1 MQPGKHV
8 GLLGGKSLYADAAT
22 SLPSLRA
29 SDFTSITFGKLS
41 ISRDGALSLD
51 DAPLFAGGRYVGEP
65 VWPELV
71 ASLRASAT
79 SLRRLEVL
87 VGPVD
92 GANVSELARNFRALK
107 STLPDVVAVALD
119 DDSVRDVDA
128 TVPFALLLG
137 SLGFKLSLVPSTR
150 SPELW
155 GELYE
160 RLSTTPELIERL
172 LLDLEPSGVEND
184 VANWSKW
191 FSALPI
197 EPGWSGRHGDDC
209 SLGNAPE
216 VITSK
221 AFFMRDEV
229 AGAWVRLLDDV
240 PSCSTQ
246 YAPTS
251 YARAIEDAWTF
262 QP

>member
-8 GLLGGKSLYADAAT
+8 GLLGGKSLYTDGAT
-22 SLPSLRA
+22 SLPALRA

-41 ISRDGALSLD
+41 ISRDGALFLD
-51 DAPLFAGGRYVGEP
+51 DELLFAGGRYVGEP
-65 VWPELV
+65 AWPAL
-71 ASLRASAT
+71 AANLRTSAT

-128 TVPFALLLG
+128 TVRFGVLLG
-137 SLGFKLSLVPSTR
+137 SLGFKLSLVASPR

-172 LLDLEPSGVEND
+172 LLDLDPNGVEND

-221 AFFMRDEV
+221 AFFMRDKV
-229 AGAWVRLLDDV
+229 GGAWVRLLDDM